1 MRRAFAIAVDAY
13 WHFLADDGW
22 AIASHI
28 ALSVLMAM
36 FPFFIVLTSLAGFF
50 GSSDLADQVA
60 NLLLATWPEEVALP
74 ITQEIHNV
82 LTTTHKGALTL
93 GVVLAVYFASSGV
106 ESLRIGLNRAYDVI
120 ETRNWILLRL
130 ESIGYV
136 LVAVLGLLALGFL
149 IVLGPLLF
157 RTMLR
162 QAPWLQAPWLQA
174 TWLQATWLQA
184 TWLQATWLAALDEGT
199 FTFFRFAIASIVL
212 VTALLVAHKWLP
224 AGRRR
229 MLEIIP
235 GIVATLILW
244 LATGAGFGRYLA
256 EFSSTYVNTYAG
268 LASAMIALVFLYW
281 TASIFVYGGELNAAH
296 LRSRSRATKAPA
308 RQDDA

>member
-50 GSSDLADQVA
+50 GSGDLADQVA

-82 LTTTHKGALTL
+82 LTTTHRGALTL

-106 ESLRIGLNRAYDVI
+106 ESLRIGLNRAYNVI
-120 ETRNWILLRL
+120 ETRNWILLRI
-130 ESIGYV
+130 ESVGYV
-136 LVAVLGLLALGFL
+136 LVAALGLLALGFL

-162 QAPWLQAPWLQA
+162 QATWLQAPWLQ
-174 TWLQATWLQA
+174 
-184 TWLQATWLAALDEGT
+184 ALDEGT
-199 FTFFRFAIASIVL
+199 FTFFRFAVASIVL

-244 LATGAGFGRYLA
+244 LAAAAGFGRYLA
-256 EFSSTYVNTYAG
+256 EFSVTYVNTYAG

-281 TASIFVYGGELNAAH
+281 TASIFVFGGELNAAL
-296 LRSRSRATKAPA
+296 LRSRSPGAKAGAT
-308 RQDDA
+308 QDDT